1 MTMSL
6 VPLPPKAVWPNMSAW
21 SVEKIWR
28 ATRQAATLRPRAH
41 ECVMPSAVAAGRHRG
56 AGGHRGCV
64 TLPCVLRSHDEPH
77 READIGPQ
85 RIYIQ
90 GGDE

>member
-28 ATRQAATLRPRAH
+28 ATRQAATLQPIEH
-41 ECVMPSAVAAGRHRG
+41 ECVMPSAVGAGRHRG
-56 AGGHRGCV
+56 AAPTAVAWFSARAFCDLTTSHIVRPISARKDLHLRG
-64 TLPCVLRSHDEPH
+64 R
-77 READIGPQ
+77 
-85 RIYIQ
+85 
-90 GGDE
+90 